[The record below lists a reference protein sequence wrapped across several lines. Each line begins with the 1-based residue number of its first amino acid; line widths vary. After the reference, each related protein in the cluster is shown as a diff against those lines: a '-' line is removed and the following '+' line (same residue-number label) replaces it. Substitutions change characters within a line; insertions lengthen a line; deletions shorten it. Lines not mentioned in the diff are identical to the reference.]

1 MNNVFD
7 LLKDCPTHIRVPDYN
22 YIVPMD
28 VRTRDDLVHT
38 NDLCPRYRE
47 QWKLSFTLQQTYWA
61 TQAEH
66 NQARRFAL
74 DAVADSLYSNV
85 RIEVHKALLAIESG
99 DRIAAIAAILH
110 IEDVTRPNYEVI

>member
-1 MNNVFD
+1 MNNIFD
-7 LLKDCPTHIRVPDYN
+7 LLKDCPTHIRVPDY
-22 YIVPMD
+22 IVPMD
-28 VRTRDDLVHT
+28 VTAHDDLVPT

-85 RIEVHKALLAIESG
+85 RTEVHKALLAIESG
-99 DRIAAIAAILH
+99 DRVAAIAAILH
-110 IEDVTRPNYEVI
+110 IEDATKPSIS